1 MEGSAWSRH
10 TAHYMLLSCTLACPG
25 PPRTGMG
32 DEWSIKSLS
41 QTIEDDE
48 EEDLVPTT
56 PSQEDI
62 DITAPSTDSTS
73 LLADTHG
80 PGRRK
85 VPQTLSL
92 GLPEDPES
100 ESLPFLPLEWE
111 PQFPVT
117 PAQENGHSPVD
128 RFLKG
133 RVDSPTEDRDFDMT
147 LGSCNGQGEPLPG
160 CSAIWATRSASEV
173 GVVREASG
181 GNGSGDGSSTSSREK
196 AAEDATKQET
206 AKDGEKDTTGGEE
219 GTGSGGQG
227 GGDQGKGGDKGGKK
241 RSGTEEEEEE
251 SSHEPS
257 SDSSEGVA
265 MTSTSRDHKQ
275 EGEGVGPPQ
284 PQTGV
289 APTSESGRE
298 KAVESQ
304 DDLFASQEAE
314 LPLHPLQREA
324 FQPPD
329 PEPEG
334 LTVTPATTIPI
345 LQLSQEEE
353 EARDPLIIQSPP
365 RMLADT
371 PACTG
376 TSPSSPSSPHV
387 QLSPLKRKRR
397 DSETP
402 FSESDTAQVPLK
414 LRKTEP
420 PTSCSSESGEEPVNV
435 GYKALTSKDVEIS
448 PKQIHPPLRASKP
461 PPRTSTVRSLTFQ
474 SSSSSDEP
482 CEGPLRLPVDTEAEE
497 ESSDKERFSAPV
509 TEGARE
515 DNSASDKQGES
526 ERGSDVKL
534 AIRSFPMPMRMHA
547 SPGGE
552 SGSQSSEKDDSDVE
566 ILEDDPKNRSVE
578 VVYEKPKGRLSLE
591 SGMESQD
598 LNLVLESSTQPDPL
612 FRDPASQDRM
622 QSESEPHLRLSGSE
636 PPQPMDRSPVG
647 AADCVEGTMPATQI
661 EKICKPAILTQPDI
675 ESLITLP
682 LQDSQTK
689 GKPTQTTVGVLEEPE
704 REKSSQSE
712 AESQEKQE
720 TQEESSPPDDSQPS
734 QASLRLQMPNICTP
748 SSQECQHLP
757 ESESMFVKV
766 SKAANKRLHQE
777 ELLTADTKKEEKS
790 FEVITDSSL
799 EITEVDK
806 TGEDLSTKEASE
818 GRSIEPESG
827 SNSSTTVYP
836 LTPSRSYQSTP
847 FASQH
852 LKSSQTTSLLGSGRK
867 EGSQS
872 AGSTEGTNTILVEKT
887 DSEDE
892 GTPHR
897 KRKKLRPPAAKALL
911 SKRGSQPQDVEEKEA
926 AASPP
931 NTSEG
936 VSLSVSNADKEASK
950 SHTTSPE
957 EGSSA
962 KSVTFKSPDTQA
974 LEAQGPFNSMLEL
987 MRAGFRETRT
997 LRPAV
1002 EYVHPESS
1010 ERLVLTRDGS
1020 QVLVCTVLSVFH
1032 NSSSGS
1038 SSSSS
1043 RRISDVSSLSTT
1055 TSSSGYLGDKSSSSS
1070 GSSRRTSIIS
1080 SIESSRLSIGSVV
1093 TLSSPP
1099 RPQKEAAFLVPAV
1112 GSRGQVEGDSPKVVE
1127 QVCLDSPPKKTA
1139 GPAPSS
1145 NDGSP
1150 RTPSRRGRGR
1160 ARGRPRGREASR
1172 GTSRRGRGR
1181 GRGRAVVARPSDDS
1195 DTDDEDAFCPPNS
1208 PNPPEQDNEELP
1220 PGLSDLRGS
1229 LPPEVWR
1236 MLQASQAPLSE
1247 EEEEA
1252 FVGRVGGDSEQQLA
1266 HILRRVREVELE
1278 PDLLVFARFTDNKF
1292 YSAVLRDR
1300 DGTDRWH
1307 VQFTLDQYEASVREV
1322 YLLPTALLPRGQ
1334 ACYVRQ
1340 HSDSEHYSDMGVV
1353 KGHIRV
1359 GSTILHIVET
1369 DRGATQ
1375 RVPHSHLL
1383 LSGAQAHHMLQAR
1396 HNFRSMVASP
1406 GRDVSLDNIVAGR
1419 RRRQQQ
1425 DKQFY
1430 SPRSK
1435 KADDNLDTSEATAG
1449 EGDEL
1454 HELAGSRTPSSRKAA
1469 RGRNLYAVAE
1479 ESDAEVTPKKRRLG
1493 TTPRG
1498 SRTPRGAHRNRGTAR
1513 TLMQERDC
1521 QLQEELAA
1529 QVEVMHSPLLAT
1541 PPKKR
1546 GRPPGQS
1553 SSTLTPVR
1561 EPKLDDMP
1569 EDPSLGPLP
1578 PVGSQ
1583 MFKGYTILMT
1593 SGDSSIRKNQSLDN
1607 ENLPPFDKEYMAA
1620 QIRRG
1625 SGNVLEKYSEAEII
1639 LAEQG
1644 TSSSVTKMPQKTKK
1658 KSGCPSSS
1666 NTTLLLIS
1674 NTHCRT
1680 AKYIQC
1686 LASGV
1691 PIVSFQWV
1699 INSCKQNKAL
1709 PWKLYLLPS
1718 GEQESGEVCEQN
1730 LLEEEEGGFLM
1741 RRYLLSG
1748 QRIFLGSSD
1757 NSEFCPLWQPL
1768 LDSAGA
1774 KVRVR
1779 PRTGNLNRVLDK
1791 SMTLVVGDSSLP
1803 QDEEQRARQLGLP
1816 VVSTEWV
1823 IQSLIQGTQLSHESF
1838 LRPLGRPS
1846 GSSAR
1851 GEN

>member
-1 MEGSAWSRH
+1 
-10 TAHYMLLSCTLACPG
+10 
-25 PPRTGMG
+25 MG

-62 DITAPSTDSTS
+62 DITAPSQDSTS

-133 RVDSPTEDRDFDMT
+133 RVDSPTEDRDFDMA

-196 AAEDATKQET
+196 TTEDATKQDT
-206 AKDGEKDTTGGEE
+206 ARDGEKETAGGEE
-219 GTGSGGQG
+219 GTGGGGQG

-265 MTSTSRDHKQ
+265 MTSTSREHKQ
-275 EGEGVGPPQ
+275 EDEGVGPSQ

-298 KAVESQ
+298 KAVTSQ

-324 FQPPD
+324 FQPPG

-334 LTVTPATTIPI
+334 LTVTPATTMPI

-353 EARDPLIIQSPP
+353 EARDPLITHSPP
-365 RMLADT
+365 RILADT

-376 TSPSSPSSPHV
+376 SSSSPSSPHV
-387 QLSPLKRKRR
+387 QLSPLKRKRS

-402 FSESDTAQVPLK
+402 LSESDTAQVPLK

-420 PTSCSSESGEEPVNV
+420 ATSCSSESGEEPVNV

-448 PKQIHPPLRASKP
+448 PKQIHPPLRTSKL
-461 PPRTSTVRSLTFQ
+461 PPRTSTVKSLTFQ

-497 ESSDKERFSAPV
+497 ESSDKERLSAPA
-509 TEGARE
+509 TGDARK
-515 DNSASDKQGES
+515 DKSASDKEGES
-526 ERGSDVKL
+526 EKGSDVKL

-552 SGSQSSEKDDSDVE
+552 SGSQSSEKEDSDVE
-566 ILEDDPKNRSVE
+566 ILEDDPKNRSIE
-578 VVYEKPKGRLSLE
+578 VVYEKPKERLSLE
-591 SGMESQD
+591 AGMESQD

-622 QSESEPHLRLSGSE
+622 HSESDPLLHLSRSE
-636 PPQPMDRSPVG
+636 PPEAMDHTPVG
-647 AADCVEGTMPATQI
+647 TADPVEGTMPATQI
-661 EKICKPAILTQPDI
+661 EKICKPAIHTQPDI

-682 LQDSQTK
+682 LRDSQTK
-689 GKPTQTTVGVLEEPE
+689 GKPTETTAGVSEEAE
-704 REKSSQSE
+704 REKSNQSE

-720 TQEESSPPDDSQPS
+720 TQEDRPPPDGTQSS

-757 ESESMFVKV
+757 ESESLFVKV
-766 SKAANKRLHQE
+766 SKAANKRVHQE
-777 ELLTADTKKEEKS
+777 ELLSADTKKDEKS
-790 FEVITDSSL
+790 CEMITDSSL
-799 EITEVDK
+799 EVTEVDK
-806 TGEDLSTKEASE
+806 TEEDHSTKEASDRRTT
-818 GRSIEPESG
+818 GPESV
-827 SNSSTTVYP
+827 SNSSTPVYP
-836 LTPSRSYQSTP
+836 LAPSRSCQSTP

-852 LKSSQTTSLLGSGRK
+852 LKSSQITSLLGSGRK
-867 EGSQS
+867 DGSHSVGSIEGSKP
-872 AGSTEGTNTILVEKT
+872 ILVEET

-897 KRKKLRPPAAKALL
+897 KRKKLRPPAAKASL
-911 SKRGSQPQDVEEKEA
+911 SKRGSQLLEAEEKETA
-926 AASPP
+926 TSPP
-931 NTSEG
+931 NTSQG
-936 VSLSVSNADKEASK
+936 VSLSASNTDKEASK

-962 KSVTFKSPDTQA
+962 KSVTFKSPDTQV

-987 MRAGFRETRT
+987 LRAGFRETRT

-1002 EYVHPESS
+1002 EYVHPESG
-1010 ERLVLTRDGS
+1010 ERLVLTQDGS
-1020 QVLVCTVLSVFH
+1020 QVLVCTILSAFH

-1043 RRISDVSSLSTT
+1043 RRTSEVSSLSTT

-1070 GSSRRTSIIS
+1070 GCSRRASTIS

-1093 TLSSPP
+1093 TLPSPP
-1099 RPQKEAAFLVPAV
+1099 RPQKSTAFLVPAM
-1112 GSRGQVEGDSPKVVE
+1112 GSRGQAGSGAEGDSPKVVE
-1127 QVCLDSPPKKTA
+1127 QVCLDSPPKKPA
-1139 GPAPSS
+1139 EPAPSS
-1145 NDGSP
+1145 SDGGS

-1172 GTSRRGRGR
+1172 GTPRRGRGR
-1181 GRGRAVVARPSDDS
+1181 GRGRGMAARPSDDS
-1195 DTDDEDAFCPPNS
+1195 DSDNADDAQAASLSPPNT
-1208 PNPPEQDNEELP
+1208 PNPPEPEDEELP

-1292 YSAVLRDR
+1292 YSAVLRSR
-1300 DGTDRWH
+1300 DGADRWH

-1322 YLLPTALLPRGQ
+1322 YLLPTSLLPRGQ

-1340 HSDSEHYSDMGVV
+1340 QSDSEHYSDMGVV

-1375 RVPHSHLL
+1375 RVLHSHLL

-1435 KADDNLDTSEATAG
+1435 KADENLDTSEATAG

-1479 ESDAEVTPKKRRLG
+1479 ESDVAELTPKKRRIG

-1498 SRTPRGAHRNRGTAR
+1498 SHTPRGTHRYRGTAR
-1513 TLMQERDC
+1513 TLMQERDR

-1546 GRPPGQS
+1546 GRPPGQT

-1561 EPKLDDMP
+1561 EPKLDEMP

-1639 LAEQG
+1639 LVEQG
-1644 TSSSVTKMPQKTKK
+1644 TSSSITKTPQKSKK
-1658 KSGCPSSS
+1658 KSGSPSSS
-1666 NTTLLLIS
+1666 TTTLLLIS

-1709 PWKLYLLPS
+1709 PWKMYLLPS

-1730 LLEEEEGGFLM
+1730 LLEEEGGFLM
-1741 RRYLLSG
+1741 QRYLLAG

-1768 LDSAGA
+1768 LVSAGA

-1846 GSSAR
+1846 GSSTR

>member
-25 PPRTGMG
+25 PPRTGVG
-32 DEWSIKSLS
+32 
-41 QTIEDDE
+41 
-48 EEDLVPTT
+48 
-56 PSQEDI
+56 
-62 DITAPSTDSTS
+62 
-73 LLADTHG
+73 G
-80 PGRRK
+80 G
-85 VPQTLSL
+85 
-92 GLPEDPES
+92 
-100 ESLPFLPLEWE
+100 
-111 PQFPVT
+111 
-117 PAQENGHSPVD
+117 
-128 RFLKG
+128 
-133 RVDSPTEDRDFDMT
+133 
-147 LGSCNGQGEPLPG
+147 
-160 CSAIWATRSASEV
+160 EV

-376 TSPSSPSSPHV
+376 ISPSSPSSPHV

-1010 ERLVLTRDGS
+1010 ERL
-1020 QVLVCTVLSVFH
+1020 
-1032 NSSSGS
+1032 
-1038 SSSSS
+1038 
-1043 RRISDVSSLSTT
+1043 
-1055 TSSSGYLGDKSSSSS
+1055 
-1070 GSSRRTSIIS
+1070 
-1080 SIESSRLSIGSVV
+1080 SSRLSIGSVV

-1454 HELAGSRTPSSRKAA
+1454 HELAGSR
-1469 RGRNLYAVAE
+1469 
-1479 ESDAEVTPKKRRLG
+1479 
-1493 TTPRG
+1493 
-1498 SRTPRGAHRNRGTAR
+1498 
-1513 TLMQERDC
+1513 
-1521 QLQEELAA
+1521 
-1529 QVEVMHSPLLAT
+1529 
-1541 PPKKR
+1541 
-1546 GRPPGQS
+1546 
-1553 SSTLTPVR
+1553 
-1561 EPKLDDMP
+1561 
-1569 EDPSLGPLP
+1569 
-1578 PVGSQ
+1578 
-1583 MFKGYTILMT
+1583 
-1593 SGDSSIRKNQSLDN
+1593 
-1607 ENLPPFDKEYMAA
+1607 
-1620 QIRRG
+1620 
-1625 SGNVLEKYSEAEII
+1625 
-1639 LAEQG
+1639 
-1644 TSSSVTKMPQKTKK
+1644 SV
-1658 KSGCPSSS
+1658 
-1666 NTTLLLIS
+1666 
-1674 NTHCRT
+1674 
-1680 AKYIQC
+1680 
-1686 LASGV
+1686 
-1691 PIVSFQWV
+1691 
-1699 INSCKQNKAL
+1699 
-1709 PWKLYLLPS
+1709 
-1718 GEQESGEVCEQN
+1718 
-1730 LLEEEEGGFLM
+1730 
-1741 RRYLLSG
+1741 
-1748 QRIFLGSSD
+1748 
-1757 NSEFCPLWQPL
+1757 
-1768 LDSAGA
+1768 
-1774 KVRVR
+1774 
-1779 PRTGNLNRVLDK
+1779 
-1791 SMTLVVGDSSLP
+1791 TLVV
-1803 QDEEQRARQLGLP
+1803 
-1816 VVSTEWV
+1816 W
-1823 IQSLIQGTQLSHESF
+1823 HC
-1838 LRPLGRPS
+1838 
-1846 GSSAR
+1846 
-1851 GEN
+1851 